1 MLNPKEETTAAYDA
15 KAIQVLEGLE
25 PVRRRPGMYI
35 GSTDNRGL
43 HHLIYE
49 IVDNSVDEALAGF
62 CTRIEVTL
70 HADGSASVADNGRG
84 IPVDIMKDQGK
95 PALEV
100 VMTKLHAGGK
110 FGGGGYKVSGGLH
123 GVGLSVVNALSERLQ
138 VTVMRHGKQHYQEY
152 RRGAPVAPLKVVGK
166 ADTTGTYIRFWPDP
180 EVFEELGFHWDIVSH
195 RLRELAFLN
204 KGLTILLRDE
214 RVDLDYTFYFEGGIS
229 AFVKYLNRD
238 KGWVNLRP
246 LHVEREIDGN
256 TVEVALQYNQGFT
269 ENVLAFAND
278 INTVEGG
285 SHVTGFRS
293 ALTSVLNKYARKI
306 NLMREQDPS
315 LTGEDVREG
324 LTAVISVKIREPQFE
339 GQTKTKLGNSEV
351 RGQVETV
358 FSDSFTQYLEENPP
372 DARRIVEKC
381 LVAARARDAA
391 KRAREL
397 VQRKSLLESSTLPGK
412 LADCSERDP
421 ALCEIYL
428 VEGDSAGGS
437 AKGARDRR
445 FQAILP
451 LRGKILNVEK
461 AREDKILTSEQIR
474 NLITA
479 LGTGIGEKFD
489 INKLRY
495 HHVIVMSVDGDE
507 PTLVQHPDERIELV
521 KIGQFIDDCVEG
533 RRDSRGY
540 KVIAF
545 DEHAGETRFR
555 PLKQVIRHR
564 NEEPLYRITTRYGRS
579 ITVTGSHSVYV
590 LQDGAITLRRGSEVK
605 VGDQL
610 VASRSLPV
618 RRGKPRPIDLLET
631 FVRAGVTADLYI
643 KGESARALAAS
654 RMLARLAVPELWT
667 EPRVVLSPEEWRR
680 LATHRA
686 EGRQTLQAV
695 ANLIGAKQAAT
706 ISEWETGRSRP
717 IQPRFEAYLGAI
729 NWTEPIARQLIP
741 SKIEEEFDRDTSS
754 KNAKWRVIS
763 DYQPMDGLTEEDLVG
778 IGHDIQIVPRAHEN
792 KVFDRYLGITPE
804 LMWFLGWYVAEGSL
818 SKHQVS
824 LSLGRKD
831 EPFLEELNQVIWDV
845 FGEKPRTYY
854 DPDSLGIKLYFH
866 SVMAARLLRAWGL
879 GGKAHEKRLPD
890 VVLNLPE
897 DLQLAFLEGYFL
909 GDGTI
914 SPSHWSVVTNSVL
927 LKDGL
932 LYLFGQ
938 LGIFAG
944 LSHGKV
950 STDPTLPIQ
959 TKQPYFILSVGR
971 KDQLRRTLPVWRRH
985 PLAGQ
990 LAAHLNRPLER
1001 VEGWTNAGRD
1011 LAGLK
1016 VRWVERIDPTGEYV
1030 YDFSVEGDENFICGV
1045 GGLAAHNT
1053 DADVDGSHIRTLL
1066 LTFFFRYMPQVIVG
1080 KYLYIAQPP
1089 LYKITRGKQISYAY
1103 TDEQK
1108 NRKLAQMDGKPE
1120 VARYKGLGEMNP
1132 EQLWETTMNPQ
1143 NRMLLRVE
1151 IEDAVE
1157 ADKIFDVLMGTEV
1170 DPRKRFI
1177 QTHAKTVRN
1186 LDI

>member
-1 MLNPKEETTAAYDA
+1 LLNPKDQTTAAYDA

-49 IVDNSVDEALAGF
+49 IVDNSIDEALAGF

-70 HADGSASVADNGRG
+70 HQDGSASVADNGRG

-152 RRGAPVAPLKVVGK
+152 RRGAPTAPLKVVGK

-180 EVFEELGFHWDIVSH
+180 DVFEELGFHWDIVSH

-204 KGLTILLRDE
+204 KALTILLRDE
-214 RVDLDYTFYFEGGIS
+214 RIDLDYTFYFEGGIS

-246 LHVEREIDGN
+246 LHVEREIEEN
-256 TVEVALQYNQGFT
+256 TVEIALQYNQGFT

-293 ALTSVLNKYARKI
+293 ALTSVLNKYARKA
-306 NLMREQDPS
+306 NLMRDQDPN
-315 LTGEDVREG
+315 LTGDDVREG
-324 LTAVISVKIREPQFE
+324 LTAVISVKVREPQFE

-358 FSDSFTQYLEENPP
+358 FSDAFTQYLEENPP
-372 DARRIVEKC
+372 DARRIIEKC

-421 ALCEIYL
+421 SLSEIYV

-489 INKLRY
+489 ISKLRY
-495 HHVIVMSVDGDE
+495 HHI
-507 PTLVQHPDERIELV
+507 
-521 KIGQFIDDCVEG
+521 
-533 RRDSRGY
+533 
-540 KVIAF
+540 
-545 DEHAGETRFR
+545 
-555 PLKQVIRHR
+555 
-564 NEEPLYRITTRYGRS
+564 
-579 ITVTGSHSVYV
+579 
-590 LQDGAITLRRGSEVK
+590 
-605 VGDQL
+605 
-610 VASRSLPV
+610 
-618 RRGKPRPIDLLET
+618 
-631 FVRAGVTADLYI
+631 
-643 KGESARALAAS
+643 
-654 RMLARLAVPELWT
+654 
-667 EPRVVLSPEEWRR
+667 
-680 LATHRA
+680 
-686 EGRQTLQAV
+686 
-695 ANLIGAKQAAT
+695 LI
-706 ISEWETGRSRP
+706 
-717 IQPRFEAYLGAI
+717 
-729 NWTEPIARQLIP
+729 
-741 SKIEEEFDRDTSS
+741 
-754 KNAKWRVIS
+754 
-763 DYQPMDGLTEEDLVG
+763 M
-778 IGHDIQIVPRAHEN
+778 
-792 KVFDRYLGITPE
+792 
-804 LMWFLGWYVAEGSL
+804 
-818 SKHQVS
+818 
-824 LSLGRKD
+824 
-831 EPFLEELNQVIWDV
+831 
-845 FGEKPRTYY
+845 
-854 DPDSLGIKLYFH
+854 
-866 SVMAARLLRAWGL
+866 
-879 GGKAHEKRLPD
+879 
-890 VVLNLPE
+890 
-897 DLQLAFLEGYFL
+897 
-909 GDGTI
+909 
-914 SPSHWSVVTNSVL
+914 
-927 LKDGL
+927 
-932 LYLFGQ
+932 
-938 LGIFAG
+938 
-944 LSHGKV
+944 
-950 STDPTLPIQ
+950 
-959 TKQPYFILSVGR
+959 
-971 KDQLRRTLPVWRRH
+971 
-985 PLAGQ
+985 
-990 LAAHLNRPLER
+990 
-1001 VEGWTNAGRD
+1001 
-1011 LAGLK
+1011 
-1016 VRWVERIDPTGEYV
+1016 
-1030 YDFSVEGDENFICGV
+1030 
-1045 GGLAAHNT
+1045 T

-1066 LTFFFRYMPQVIVG
+1066 LTFFFRYMPQVITG

-1089 LYKITRGKQISYAY
+1089 LYKITRGKEISYAY
-1103 TDEQK
+1103 TEEQK
-1108 NRKLAQMDGKPE
+1108 NRKLAQMTGKPE

-1132 EQLWETTMNPQ
+1132 DQLWETTMNPQ

-1157 ADKIFDVLMGTEV
+1157 ADKIFDVLMGTDV

-1186 LDI
+1186 LDV

>member
-1 MLNPKEETTAAYDA
+1 LLNPKEKTTPAYDA

-49 IVDNSVDEALAGF
+49 IVDNSIDEALAGF

-70 HADGSASVADNGRG
+70 HQDGSASVADNGRG

-95 PALEV
+95 SALEV

-138 VTVMRHGKQHYQEY
+138 VTVMRHGKQYAQEY
-152 RRGAPVAPLKVVGK
+152 RRGAPMAGLKAAGK

-180 EVFEELGFHWDIVSH
+180 DVFEELGFHWDIVSH

-214 RVDLDYTFYFEGGIS
+214 RINLDYMFYFEGGIS

-246 LHVEREIDGN
+246 LHVEREIEDN
-256 TVEVALQYNQGFT
+256 AVEIALQYNQGFT

-293 ALTSVLNKYARKI
+293 ALTSVLNKYARKAS
-306 NLMREQDPS
+306 LMREQDPN
-315 LTGEDVREG
+315 LTGDDVREG
-324 LTAVISVKIREPQFE
+324 LTAVISVKVREPQFE

-358 FSDSFTQYLEENPP
+358 FSDAFTQYLEENPP
-372 DARRIVEKC
+372 DARRIIEKC

-421 ALCEIYL
+421 SLAEIYL

-461 AREDKILTSEQIR
+461 AREDKILSSEQIR

-479 LGTGIGEKFD
+479 LGTGVGEKFD
-489 INKLRY
+489 ISKLRY
-495 HHVIVMSVDGDE
+495 H
-507 PTLVQHPDERIELV
+507 
-521 KIGQFIDDCVEG
+521 
-533 RRDSRGY
+533 
-540 KVIAF
+540 
-545 DEHAGETRFR
+545 
-555 PLKQVIRHR
+555 
-564 NEEPLYRITTRYGRS
+564 
-579 ITVTGSHSVYV
+579 
-590 LQDGAITLRRGSEVK
+590 
-605 VGDQL
+605 
-610 VASRSLPV
+610 
-618 RRGKPRPIDLLET
+618 
-631 FVRAGVTADLYI
+631 
-643 KGESARALAAS
+643 
-654 RMLARLAVPELWT
+654 
-667 EPRVVLSPEEWRR
+667 RVV
-680 LATHRA
+680 
-686 EGRQTLQAV
+686 
-695 ANLIGAKQAAT
+695 
-706 ISEWETGRSRP
+706 
-717 IQPRFEAYLGAI
+717 
-729 NWTEPIARQLIP
+729 
-741 SKIEEEFDRDTSS
+741 
-754 KNAKWRVIS
+754 
-763 DYQPMDGLTEEDLVG
+763 
-778 IGHDIQIVPRAHEN
+778 
-792 KVFDRYLGITPE
+792 
-804 LMWFLGWYVAEGSL
+804 
-818 SKHQVS
+818 
-824 LSLGRKD
+824 
-831 EPFLEELNQVIWDV
+831 
-845 FGEKPRTYY
+845 
-854 DPDSLGIKLYFH
+854 
-866 SVMAARLLRAWGL
+866 VM
-879 GGKAHEKRLPD
+879 
-890 VVLNLPE
+890 
-897 DLQLAFLEGYFL
+897 
-909 GDGTI
+909 
-914 SPSHWSVVTNSVL
+914 
-927 LKDGL
+927 
-932 LYLFGQ
+932 
-938 LGIFAG
+938 
-944 LSHGKV
+944 
-950 STDPTLPIQ
+950 
-959 TKQPYFILSVGR
+959 
-971 KDQLRRTLPVWRRH
+971 
-985 PLAGQ
+985 
-990 LAAHLNRPLER
+990 
-1001 VEGWTNAGRD
+1001 
-1011 LAGLK
+1011 
-1016 VRWVERIDPTGEYV
+1016 
-1030 YDFSVEGDENFICGV
+1030 
-1045 GGLAAHNT
+1045 T

-1066 LTFFFRYMPQVIVG
+1066 LTFFFRYMPQIITE
-1080 KYLYIAQPP
+1080 KYLFIAQPP
-1089 LYKITRGKQISYAY
+1089 LYKITRGKEVSYAY

-1108 NRKLAQMDGKPE
+1108 NRKLAQMNGKPE

-1132 EQLWETTMNPQ
+1132 EQLWDTTMNPA

-1151 IEDAVE
+1151 VEDAVE
-1157 ADKIFDVLMGTEV
+1157 ADKIFDVLMGNDV

>member
-1 MLNPKEETTAAYDA
+1 MLNPKEQTTAAYDA

-49 IVDNSVDEALAGF
+49 IVDNSIDEALAGF

-138 VTVMRHGKQHYQEY
+138 VTVMRHGKQHFQEY
-152 RRGAPVAPLKVVGK
+152 RRGGPVAPLKVVGK
-166 ADTTGTYIRFWPDP
+166 ADTTGAYIRFWPDP

-306 NLMREQDPS
+306 NLMREQDPN

-358 FSDSFTQYLEENPP
+358 FSESFTQYLEENPP

-495 HHVIVMSVDGDE
+495 HHVIIM
-507 PTLVQHPDERIELV
+507 
-521 KIGQFIDDCVEG
+521 
-533 RRDSRGY
+533 
-540 KVIAF
+540 
-545 DEHAGETRFR
+545 
-555 PLKQVIRHR
+555 
-564 NEEPLYRITTRYGRS
+564 
-579 ITVTGSHSVYV
+579 
-590 LQDGAITLRRGSEVK
+590 
-605 VGDQL
+605 
-610 VASRSLPV
+610 
-618 RRGKPRPIDLLET
+618 
-631 FVRAGVTADLYI
+631 
-643 KGESARALAAS
+643 
-654 RMLARLAVPELWT
+654 
-667 EPRVVLSPEEWRR
+667 
-680 LATHRA
+680 
-686 EGRQTLQAV
+686 
-695 ANLIGAKQAAT
+695 
-706 ISEWETGRSRP
+706 
-717 IQPRFEAYLGAI
+717 
-729 NWTEPIARQLIP
+729 
-741 SKIEEEFDRDTSS
+741 
-754 KNAKWRVIS
+754 
-763 DYQPMDGLTEEDLVG
+763 
-778 IGHDIQIVPRAHEN
+778 
-792 KVFDRYLGITPE
+792 
-804 LMWFLGWYVAEGSL
+804 
-818 SKHQVS
+818 
-824 LSLGRKD
+824 
-831 EPFLEELNQVIWDV
+831 
-845 FGEKPRTYY
+845 
-854 DPDSLGIKLYFH
+854 
-866 SVMAARLLRAWGL
+866 
-879 GGKAHEKRLPD
+879 
-890 VVLNLPE
+890 
-897 DLQLAFLEGYFL
+897 
-909 GDGTI
+909 
-914 SPSHWSVVTNSVL
+914 
-927 LKDGL
+927 
-932 LYLFGQ
+932 
-938 LGIFAG
+938 
-944 LSHGKV
+944 
-950 STDPTLPIQ
+950 
-959 TKQPYFILSVGR
+959 
-971 KDQLRRTLPVWRRH
+971 
-985 PLAGQ
+985 
-990 LAAHLNRPLER
+990 
-1001 VEGWTNAGRD
+1001 
-1011 LAGLK
+1011 
-1016 VRWVERIDPTGEYV
+1016 
-1030 YDFSVEGDENFICGV
+1030 
-1045 GGLAAHNT
+1045 T

-1066 LTFFFRYMPQVIVG
+1066 LTFFFRYMVQVIVG

-1108 NRKLAQMDGKPE
+1108 NRKLSQMEGKPE

>member
-1 MLNPKEETTAAYDA
+1 MLNPKEKTTPAYDA

-49 IVDNSVDEALAGF
+49 IVDNSIDEALAGF

-70 HADGSASVADNGRG
+70 HRDGSASVADNGRG
-84 IPVDIMKDQGK
+84 IPVDIMKEQGK

-138 VTVMRHGKQHYQEY
+138 VTVMRHGKQHAQEY
-152 RRGAPVAPLKVVGK
+152 RRGTPVTPLKVAGK

-204 KGLTILLRDE
+204 KGLTIVLRDE
-214 RVDLDYTFYFEGGIS
+214 RIDLDYTFYFEGGIS

-246 LHVEREIDGN
+246 LHVEREIEGN
-256 TVEVALQYNQGFT
+256 TIEVSLQYNQSFT

-293 ALTSVLNKYARKI
+293 ALTSVLNKYARKA
-306 NLMREQDPS
+306 NLMRDQDPN
-315 LTGEDVREG
+315 LTGDDVREG
-324 LTAVISVKIREPQFE
+324 LTAVISVKVREPQFE

-358 FSDSFTQYLEENPP
+358 FSESFTQYLEENPP
-372 DARRIVEKC
+372 DARRIIEKC

-421 ALCEIYL
+421 SLAELYL

-437 AKGARDRR
+437 AKMARDRR

-489 INKLRY
+489 INKVRY
-495 HHVIVMSVDGDE
+495 HRILLMS
-507 PTLVQHPDERIELV
+507 
-521 KIGQFIDDCVEG
+521 
-533 RRDSRGY
+533 
-540 KVIAF
+540 
-545 DEHAGETRFR
+545 
-555 PLKQVIRHR
+555 
-564 NEEPLYRITTRYGRS
+564 
-579 ITVTGSHSVYV
+579 
-590 LQDGAITLRRGSEVK
+590 
-605 VGDQL
+605 
-610 VASRSLPV
+610 
-618 RRGKPRPIDLLET
+618 
-631 FVRAGVTADLYI
+631 
-643 KGESARALAAS
+643 
-654 RMLARLAVPELWT
+654 
-667 EPRVVLSPEEWRR
+667 
-680 LATHRA
+680 
-686 EGRQTLQAV
+686 
-695 ANLIGAKQAAT
+695 
-706 ISEWETGRSRP
+706 
-717 IQPRFEAYLGAI
+717 
-729 NWTEPIARQLIP
+729 
-741 SKIEEEFDRDTSS
+741 
-754 KNAKWRVIS
+754 
-763 DYQPMDGLTEEDLVG
+763 
-778 IGHDIQIVPRAHEN
+778 
-792 KVFDRYLGITPE
+792 
-804 LMWFLGWYVAEGSL
+804 
-818 SKHQVS
+818 
-824 LSLGRKD
+824 
-831 EPFLEELNQVIWDV
+831 
-845 FGEKPRTYY
+845 
-854 DPDSLGIKLYFH
+854 
-866 SVMAARLLRAWGL
+866 
-879 GGKAHEKRLPD
+879 
-890 VVLNLPE
+890 
-897 DLQLAFLEGYFL
+897 
-909 GDGTI
+909 
-914 SPSHWSVVTNSVL
+914 
-927 LKDGL
+927 
-932 LYLFGQ
+932 
-938 LGIFAG
+938 
-944 LSHGKV
+944 
-950 STDPTLPIQ
+950 
-959 TKQPYFILSVGR
+959 
-971 KDQLRRTLPVWRRH
+971 
-985 PLAGQ
+985 
-990 LAAHLNRPLER
+990 
-1001 VEGWTNAGRD
+1001 
-1011 LAGLK
+1011 
-1016 VRWVERIDPTGEYV
+1016 
-1030 YDFSVEGDENFICGV
+1030 
-1045 GGLAAHNT
+1045 

-1066 LTFFFRYMPQVIVG
+1066 LTFFFRYMPQIIAS
-1080 KYLYIAQPP
+1080 KYLFVAQPP
-1089 LYKITRGKQISYAY
+1089 LYKISRGKQVSYAY
-1103 TDEQK
+1103 TEEQK
-1108 NRKLAQMDGKPE
+1108 NRKVAQMEGKPE
-1120 VARYKGLGEMNP
+1120 LQRYKGLGEMNP
-1132 EQLWETTMNPQ
+1132 EQLWETTMNPA

-1157 ADKIFDVLMGTEV
+1157 ADKIFDVLMGNDV

>member
-1 MLNPKEETTAAYDA
+1 MNPKEKTTPAYDA

-49 IVDNSVDEALAGF
+49 LVDNSVDEALAGF

-70 HADGSASVADNGRG
+70 HQDGSASVADNGRG

-123 GVGLSVVNALSERLQ
+123 GVGLSVVNALSERLL
-138 VTVMRHGKQHYQEY
+138 VTVMRHGKQHDQEY
-152 RRGAPVAPLKVVGK
+152 RRGTPVAPLKATAK

-204 KGLTILLRDE
+204 KALTIVLRDE
-214 RVDLDYTFYFEGGIS
+214 RVDLEYTFYFEGGIS

-246 LHVEREIDGN
+246 LHVERETDGN
-256 TVEVALQYNQGFT
+256 TVEIALQYNQGFT
-269 ENVLAFAND
+269 ESVLAFAND

-293 ALTSVLNKYARKI
+293 ALTSVLNKYARKA
-306 NLMREQDPS
+306 NLMREQDPN
-315 LTGEDVREG
+315 LTGDDVREG
-324 LTAVISVKIREPQFE
+324 LTAVISVKVREPQFE

-358 FSDSFTQYLEENPP
+358 FSDAFTQYLDENPP
-372 DARRIVEKC
+372 DARRIIEKC

-421 ALCEIYL
+421 SLSEIYL

-479 LGTGIGEKFD
+479 LGTGVGEKFD
-489 INKLRY
+489 IGKLRY
-495 HHVIVMSVDGDE
+495 HHVIVM
-507 PTLVQHPDERIELV
+507 
-521 KIGQFIDDCVEG
+521 
-533 RRDSRGY
+533 
-540 KVIAF
+540 
-545 DEHAGETRFR
+545 
-555 PLKQVIRHR
+555 
-564 NEEPLYRITTRYGRS
+564 
-579 ITVTGSHSVYV
+579 
-590 LQDGAITLRRGSEVK
+590 
-605 VGDQL
+605 
-610 VASRSLPV
+610 
-618 RRGKPRPIDLLET
+618 
-631 FVRAGVTADLYI
+631 
-643 KGESARALAAS
+643 
-654 RMLARLAVPELWT
+654 
-667 EPRVVLSPEEWRR
+667 
-680 LATHRA
+680 
-686 EGRQTLQAV
+686 
-695 ANLIGAKQAAT
+695 
-706 ISEWETGRSRP
+706 
-717 IQPRFEAYLGAI
+717 
-729 NWTEPIARQLIP
+729 
-741 SKIEEEFDRDTSS
+741 
-754 KNAKWRVIS
+754 
-763 DYQPMDGLTEEDLVG
+763 
-778 IGHDIQIVPRAHEN
+778 
-792 KVFDRYLGITPE
+792 
-804 LMWFLGWYVAEGSL
+804 
-818 SKHQVS
+818 
-824 LSLGRKD
+824 
-831 EPFLEELNQVIWDV
+831 
-845 FGEKPRTYY
+845 
-854 DPDSLGIKLYFH
+854 
-866 SVMAARLLRAWGL
+866 
-879 GGKAHEKRLPD
+879 
-890 VVLNLPE
+890 
-897 DLQLAFLEGYFL
+897 
-909 GDGTI
+909 
-914 SPSHWSVVTNSVL
+914 
-927 LKDGL
+927 
-932 LYLFGQ
+932 
-938 LGIFAG
+938 
-944 LSHGKV
+944 
-950 STDPTLPIQ
+950 
-959 TKQPYFILSVGR
+959 
-971 KDQLRRTLPVWRRH
+971 
-985 PLAGQ
+985 
-990 LAAHLNRPLER
+990 
-1001 VEGWTNAGRD
+1001 
-1011 LAGLK
+1011 
-1016 VRWVERIDPTGEYV
+1016 
-1030 YDFSVEGDENFICGV
+1030 
-1045 GGLAAHNT
+1045 T

-1066 LTFFFRYMPQVIVG
+1066 LTFFFRYMPQVITE

-1089 LYKITRGKQISYAY
+1089 LYKITRGKEISYAY
-1103 TDEQK
+1103 TEEQK
-1108 NRKLAQMDGKPE
+1108 NRKLAQMTGKPE

-1132 EQLWETTMNPQ
+1132 DQLWETTMNPQ

-1151 IEDAVE
+1151 IDDAVE
-1157 ADKIFDVLMGTEV
+1157 ADKIFDVLMGNEV

>member
-1 MLNPKEETTAAYDA
+1 MLNPKDQTTAAYDA

-49 IVDNSVDEALAGF
+49 IVDNSTDEALAGF

-70 HADGSASVADNGRG
+70 HQDGSASVADNGRG

-152 RRGAPVAPLKVVGK
+152 RRGAPMAPLKVVGK

-204 KGLTILLRDE
+204 KALTILLRDE
-214 RVDLDYTFYFEGGIS
+214 RIDLDYTFYFEGGIS

-246 LHVEREIDGN
+246 LHVEREIEEN
-256 TVEVALQYNQGFT
+256 TVEIALQYNQGFT

-293 ALTSVLNKYARKI
+293 ALTSVLNKYARKA
-306 NLMREQDPS
+306 NLMREQDPN
-315 LTGEDVREG
+315 LTGDDVREG
-324 LTAVISVKIREPQFE
+324 LTAVISVKVREPQFE

-358 FSDSFTQYLEENPP
+358 FSDAFTQYLEENPP
-372 DARRIVEKC
+372 DARRIIEKC

-421 ALCEIYL
+421 SLSEIYL

-489 INKLRY
+489 ISKLRY
-495 HHVIVMSVDGDE
+495 HHV
-507 PTLVQHPDERIELV
+507 
-521 KIGQFIDDCVEG
+521 
-533 RRDSRGY
+533 
-540 KVIAF
+540 
-545 DEHAGETRFR
+545 
-555 PLKQVIRHR
+555 
-564 NEEPLYRITTRYGRS
+564 
-579 ITVTGSHSVYV
+579 
-590 LQDGAITLRRGSEVK
+590 
-605 VGDQL
+605 
-610 VASRSLPV
+610 
-618 RRGKPRPIDLLET
+618 
-631 FVRAGVTADLYI
+631 
-643 KGESARALAAS
+643 
-654 RMLARLAVPELWT
+654 
-667 EPRVVLSPEEWRR
+667 
-680 LATHRA
+680 
-686 EGRQTLQAV
+686 
-695 ANLIGAKQAAT
+695 LI
-706 ISEWETGRSRP
+706 
-717 IQPRFEAYLGAI
+717 
-729 NWTEPIARQLIP
+729 
-741 SKIEEEFDRDTSS
+741 
-754 KNAKWRVIS
+754 
-763 DYQPMDGLTEEDLVG
+763 M
-778 IGHDIQIVPRAHEN
+778 
-792 KVFDRYLGITPE
+792 
-804 LMWFLGWYVAEGSL
+804 
-818 SKHQVS
+818 
-824 LSLGRKD
+824 
-831 EPFLEELNQVIWDV
+831 
-845 FGEKPRTYY
+845 
-854 DPDSLGIKLYFH
+854 
-866 SVMAARLLRAWGL
+866 
-879 GGKAHEKRLPD
+879 
-890 VVLNLPE
+890 
-897 DLQLAFLEGYFL
+897 
-909 GDGTI
+909 
-914 SPSHWSVVTNSVL
+914 
-927 LKDGL
+927 
-932 LYLFGQ
+932 
-938 LGIFAG
+938 
-944 LSHGKV
+944 
-950 STDPTLPIQ
+950 
-959 TKQPYFILSVGR
+959 
-971 KDQLRRTLPVWRRH
+971 
-985 PLAGQ
+985 
-990 LAAHLNRPLER
+990 
-1001 VEGWTNAGRD
+1001 
-1011 LAGLK
+1011 
-1016 VRWVERIDPTGEYV
+1016 
-1030 YDFSVEGDENFICGV
+1030 
-1045 GGLAAHNT
+1045 T

-1066 LTFFFRYMPQVIVG
+1066 LTFFFRYMPQVITG

-1089 LYKITRGKQISYAY
+1089 LYKITRGKEISYAY
-1103 TDEQK
+1103 TEEQK
-1108 NRKLAQMDGKPE
+1108 NRKLAQMTGKPE

-1132 EQLWETTMNPQ
+1132 DQLWETTMNPQ

-1157 ADKIFDVLMGTEV
+1157 ADKIFDVLMGTDV

-1186 LDI
+1186 LDV

>member
-1 MLNPKEETTAAYDA
+1 
-15 KAIQVLEGLE
+15 
-25 PVRRRPGMYI
+25 MYI

-49 IVDNSVDEALAGF
+49 IVDNSTDEALAGF

-84 IPVDIMKDQGK
+84 IPVDMMKDQGK

-152 RRGAPVAPLKVVGK
+152 RRGTPVAPLKVVGK

-204 KGLTILLRDE
+204 KALTILLRDE
-214 RVDLDYTFYFEGGIS
+214 RIDLDYTFYFEGGIS

-246 LHVEREIDGN
+246 LHVEREIEEN
-256 TVEVALQYNQGFT
+256 TVEIALQYNQGFT

-293 ALTSVLNKYARKI
+293 ALTSVLNKYARKA
-306 NLMREQDPS
+306 NLMRDQDPN
-315 LTGEDVREG
+315 LTGDDVREG
-324 LTAVISVKIREPQFE
+324 LTAVISVKVREPQFE

-358 FSDSFTQYLEENPP
+358 FSDAFTQYLEENPP
-372 DARRIVEKC
+372 DARRIIEKC

-421 ALCEIYL
+421 SLSEIYV

-479 LGTGIGEKFD
+479 LGTGVGEKFD

-495 HHVIVMSVDGDE
+495 HHVI
-507 PTLVQHPDERIELV
+507 
-521 KIGQFIDDCVEG
+521 
-533 RRDSRGY
+533 
-540 KVIAF
+540 
-545 DEHAGETRFR
+545 
-555 PLKQVIRHR
+555 
-564 NEEPLYRITTRYGRS
+564 
-579 ITVTGSHSVYV
+579 
-590 LQDGAITLRRGSEVK
+590 
-605 VGDQL
+605 
-610 VASRSLPV
+610 
-618 RRGKPRPIDLLET
+618 
-631 FVRAGVTADLYI
+631 
-643 KGESARALAAS
+643 
-654 RMLARLAVPELWT
+654 
-667 EPRVVLSPEEWRR
+667 
-680 LATHRA
+680 
-686 EGRQTLQAV
+686 
-695 ANLIGAKQAAT
+695 
-706 ISEWETGRSRP
+706 
-717 IQPRFEAYLGAI
+717 
-729 NWTEPIARQLIP
+729 
-741 SKIEEEFDRDTSS
+741 
-754 KNAKWRVIS
+754 
-763 DYQPMDGLTEEDLVG
+763 
-778 IGHDIQIVPRAHEN
+778 
-792 KVFDRYLGITPE
+792 
-804 LMWFLGWYVAEGSL
+804 LM
-818 SKHQVS
+818 
-824 LSLGRKD
+824 
-831 EPFLEELNQVIWDV
+831 
-845 FGEKPRTYY
+845 
-854 DPDSLGIKLYFH
+854 
-866 SVMAARLLRAWGL
+866 
-879 GGKAHEKRLPD
+879 
-890 VVLNLPE
+890 
-897 DLQLAFLEGYFL
+897 
-909 GDGTI
+909 
-914 SPSHWSVVTNSVL
+914 
-927 LKDGL
+927 
-932 LYLFGQ
+932 
-938 LGIFAG
+938 
-944 LSHGKV
+944 
-950 STDPTLPIQ
+950 
-959 TKQPYFILSVGR
+959 
-971 KDQLRRTLPVWRRH
+971 
-985 PLAGQ
+985 
-990 LAAHLNRPLER
+990 
-1001 VEGWTNAGRD
+1001 
-1011 LAGLK
+1011 
-1016 VRWVERIDPTGEYV
+1016 
-1030 YDFSVEGDENFICGV
+1030 
-1045 GGLAAHNT
+1045 T

-1066 LTFFFRYMPQVIVG
+1066 LTFFFRYMPQVIIG
-1080 KYLYIAQPP
+1080 KYLYVAQPP
-1089 LYKITRGKQISYAY
+1089 LYKITRGKEIGYAY
-1103 TDEQK
+1103 TEEQK
-1108 NRKLAQMDGKPE
+1108 NRKLAQMTGKPE

-1132 EQLWETTMNPQ
+1132 DQLWETTMNPQ

-1157 ADKIFDVLMGTEV
+1157 ADKIFDVLMGTDV

-1186 LDI
+1186 LDV

>member
-1 MLNPKEETTAAYDA
+1 LLNPKEKTTPAYDA

-49 IVDNSVDEALAGF
+49 IVDNSTDEALAGF

-70 HADGSASVADNGRG
+70 HQDGSASVADNGRG

-152 RRGAPVAPLKVVGK
+152 RRGAPLAPLKVVGR

-180 EVFEELGFHWDIVSH
+180 EVFEELGFHWDVVSH

-204 KGLTILLRDE
+204 KALTILLRDE
-214 RVDLDYTFYFEGGIS
+214 RIDLDYTFYFEGGIS

-246 LHVEREIDGN
+246 LHVEREIEEN
-256 TVEVALQYNQGFT
+256 TVEIALQYNQGFT

-293 ALTSVLNKYARKI
+293 ALTSVLNKYARKA
-306 NLMREQDPS
+306 NMMREQDPN
-315 LTGEDVREG
+315 LTGDDVREG
-324 LTAVISVKIREPQFE
+324 LTAVISVKVREPQFE

-358 FSDSFTQYLEENPP
+358 FSDAFTQYLEENPP
-372 DARRIVEKC
+372 DARRIIEKC

-421 ALCEIYL
+421 SLSEIYL

-479 LGTGIGEKFD
+479 LGTGVGERFD

-495 HHVIVMSVDGDE
+495 HHVIIM
-507 PTLVQHPDERIELV
+507 
-521 KIGQFIDDCVEG
+521 
-533 RRDSRGY
+533 
-540 KVIAF
+540 
-545 DEHAGETRFR
+545 
-555 PLKQVIRHR
+555 
-564 NEEPLYRITTRYGRS
+564 
-579 ITVTGSHSVYV
+579 
-590 LQDGAITLRRGSEVK
+590 
-605 VGDQL
+605 
-610 VASRSLPV
+610 
-618 RRGKPRPIDLLET
+618 
-631 FVRAGVTADLYI
+631 
-643 KGESARALAAS
+643 
-654 RMLARLAVPELWT
+654 
-667 EPRVVLSPEEWRR
+667 
-680 LATHRA
+680 
-686 EGRQTLQAV
+686 
-695 ANLIGAKQAAT
+695 
-706 ISEWETGRSRP
+706 
-717 IQPRFEAYLGAI
+717 
-729 NWTEPIARQLIP
+729 
-741 SKIEEEFDRDTSS
+741 
-754 KNAKWRVIS
+754 
-763 DYQPMDGLTEEDLVG
+763 
-778 IGHDIQIVPRAHEN
+778 
-792 KVFDRYLGITPE
+792 
-804 LMWFLGWYVAEGSL
+804 
-818 SKHQVS
+818 
-824 LSLGRKD
+824 
-831 EPFLEELNQVIWDV
+831 
-845 FGEKPRTYY
+845 
-854 DPDSLGIKLYFH
+854 
-866 SVMAARLLRAWGL
+866 
-879 GGKAHEKRLPD
+879 
-890 VVLNLPE
+890 
-897 DLQLAFLEGYFL
+897 
-909 GDGTI
+909 
-914 SPSHWSVVTNSVL
+914 
-927 LKDGL
+927 
-932 LYLFGQ
+932 
-938 LGIFAG
+938 
-944 LSHGKV
+944 
-950 STDPTLPIQ
+950 
-959 TKQPYFILSVGR
+959 
-971 KDQLRRTLPVWRRH
+971 
-985 PLAGQ
+985 
-990 LAAHLNRPLER
+990 
-1001 VEGWTNAGRD
+1001 
-1011 LAGLK
+1011 
-1016 VRWVERIDPTGEYV
+1016 
-1030 YDFSVEGDENFICGV
+1030 
-1045 GGLAAHNT
+1045 T

-1066 LTFFFRYMPQVIVG
+1066 LTFFFRYMPQVITG
-1080 KYLYIAQPP
+1080 RYLYIAQPP
-1089 LYKITRGKQISYAY
+1089 LYKITRGKEISYAY

-1108 NRKLAQMDGKPE
+1108 NRKLAQMTGKPE

-1157 ADKIFDVLMGTEV
+1157 ADKIFDVLMGNDV